1 MYHERAYL
9 SWPWRRSPICCEEE
23 REEIWVLGFGLERE
37 EREREKREGGKKKEK
52 RKEKATV
59 FSYSRNNIF
68 LIATKCLVVI
78 LYFSYCNKVSCCNI
92 IFFLLQQNVL
102 L

>member
-1 MYHERAYL
+1 MNHEKAYL

-52 RKEKATV
+52 RKPLY
-59 FSYSRNNIF
+59 SYI
-68 LIATKCLVVI
+68 LI
-78 LYFSYCNKVSCCNI
+78 
-92 IFFLLQQNVL
+92 
-102 L
+102 

>member
-1 MYHERAYL
+1 MNHEKGYL
-9 SWPWRRSPICCEEE
+9 SWSWRRSPICCEEE

-37 EREREKREGGKKKEK
+37 EREREREREREGEKKKEK
-52 RKEKATV
+52 RKETATL
-59 FSYSRNNIF
+59 FLYSH
-68 LIATKCLVVI
+68 
-78 LYFSYCNKVSCCNI
+78 I

>member
-1 MYHERAYL
+1 L
-9 SWPWRRSPICCEEE
+9 SWPWQRSPISCEEE
-23 REEIWVLGFGLERE
+23 REEIWVLGFGLERK
-37 EREREKREGGKKKEK
+37 ERERKKREGGKKKEK

-59 FSYSRNNIF
+59 FSYS
-68 LIATKCLVVI
+68 C
-78 LYFSYCNKVSCCNI
+78 I